1 LTPYFEI
8 NLNPNPD
15 YFLWFVPV
23 AILFIFFFKFQP
35 ATDSICTF
43 IRLSR
48 TKFLSAYFIVTLI
61 SLIGTYNVYSEHSKI
76 NDLIER
82 GEFKVVSGC
91 IENYKLDDVKG
102 NSASFDL
109 AGVNFSYN
117 NYTRTSFFYEREYTY
132 EVMKNGSCLEISF
145 IPSERKNGIIKIVQL
160 TSQ

>member
-1 LTPYFEI
+1 M

-23 AILFIFFFKFQP
+23 VILFIVFVKFQP
-35 ATDSICTF
+35 VTDFVCSF
-43 IRLSR
+43 FRLSR
-48 TKFLSAYFIVTLI
+48 TKFLSTYFIVTLI
-61 SLIGTYNVYSEHSKI
+61 SLFVTYKVYSDDVKI
-76 NDLIER
+76 NDMIAK

-102 NSASFDL
+102 HTASFDL

-117 NYTRTSFFYEREYTY
+117 NYTRASFFYEREYNY

-145 IPSERKNGIIKIVQL
+145 IPFEGKNGIIKIVEL
-160 TSQ
+160 AR